1 MISKEK
7 AIEILSRFQ
16 NSGFGDPMHGGHIT
30 VSEIIELLK
39 AEQEQTPKHI
49 YAVEDQFGKQEHA
62 GRHQNFYLQRRTA
75 EAYAKRLNMYKHYQN
90 NGITFRVVCYRLV
103 PAPEEEGEPA
113 NEP

>member
-39 AEQEQTPKHI
+39 AEQEQTPKYI
-49 YAVEDQFGKQEHA
+49 YAVVDQFGKQEHA
-62 GRHQNFYLQRRTA
+62 GRHQNFYRQKGTA
-75 EAYAKRLNMYKHYQN
+75 QAYASRINMYDCFRNK
-90 NGITFRVVCYRLV
+90 GIMFRVVRYRLV
-103 PAPEEEGEPA
+103 PAPEEAE
-113 NEP
+113 